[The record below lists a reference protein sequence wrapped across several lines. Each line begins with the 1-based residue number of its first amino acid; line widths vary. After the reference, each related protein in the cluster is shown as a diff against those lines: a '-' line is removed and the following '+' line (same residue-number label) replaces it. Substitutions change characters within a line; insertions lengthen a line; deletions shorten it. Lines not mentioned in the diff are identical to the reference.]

1 MRMTA
6 LTSIHP
12 TATPKPNRTAKMK
25 RTNTPLKASIAA
37 LKKELEVLR
46 EQFTACMQM
55 NEILMMMLMPDE
67 FIEKQSHPEYAPIPS
82 DAFYDPGYSPSRL
95 P

>member
-1 MRMTA
+1 MSMTV

-12 TATPKPNRTAKMK
+12 TVTPKPNSPSNMK
-25 RTNTPLKASIAA
+25 QTNTPLKSSITAM
-37 LKKELEVLR
+37 KKELEVLR
-46 EQFTACMQM
+46 EQFTACIEM

-67 FIEKQSHPEYAPIPS
+67 FFEKQSRPEYAPIPS